1 MNRQS
6 QGSSRGLIRLDA
18 QACVLIFKQ
27 FGDAAGDLRTTTEHG
42 RTAPNAAQNKTTGV
56 RASAPLSFLICATVE
71 ATVLRTHERIHD
83 DHETTVSHKLGGAPL
98 LVKSFLIPQ
107 LWGPSSYVM
116 KCVMATSFSFMHHM
130 ATPAGTRS
138 PRHAWGVLPP
148 SVDSLSHGVHISRR
162 EKVCRDD
169 PTFLQKF
176 GVVRPDATR
185 G

>member
-83 DHETTVSHKLGGAPL
+83 RRPRRLSHKLGGAPL

-116 KCVMATSFSFMHHM
+116 KCVMATSFSFMHHGN
-130 ATPAGTRS
+130 PGAGTRS
-138 PRHAWGVLPP
+138 PRHAHGAFSPPQSIP
-148 SVDSLSHGVHISRR
+148 SVTASISLVAKRCVAMTQLFFRSSGW
-162 EKVCRDD
+162 
-169 PTFLQKF
+169 
-176 GVVRPDATR
+176 
-185 G
+185 

>member
-18 QACVLIFKQ
+18 QACVLVFKQ

-116 KCVMATSFSFMHHM
+116 KCVMATSFSFMHHGN
-130 ATPAGTRS
+130 PGGNPLSS
-138 PRHAWGVLPP
+138 PRAHGAFSPPQSIP
-148 SVDSLSHGVHISRR
+148 SVTASISLVAKRCVAMTQLFFRSSGW
-162 EKVCRDD
+162 
-169 PTFLQKF
+169 
-176 GVVRPDATR
+176 
-185 G
+185 

>member
-18 QACVLIFKQ
+18 QACVLVFKQ

-116 KCVMATSFSFMHHM
+116 KCVMATSFSFMHHGNPGGNPLSSPRM
-130 ATPAGTRS
+130 GRS
-138 PRHAWGVLPP
+138 PP
-148 SVDSLSHGVHISRR
+148 LSRFPQSRR
-162 EKVCRDD
+162 PYLSSRK
-169 PTFLQKF
+169 
-176 GVVRPDATR
+176 GVSR
-185 G
+185 